1 MIAVQGLTQRYGFNT
16 VLQDIHLEVD
26 DGAFVTLVG
35 PNGAGKSTL
44 LRIVATLLAPS
55 AGSVKV
61 GGWPLPRHADR
72 VRRHIGLVSHH
83 SLLYG
88 DLSAEENL
96 LFVARLYGLGDEARL
111 IAAALERVGL
121 RARRRDPVRTFSRG
135 MLQRLTLARAT
146 LHQPDVLL
154 LDEPYTGLDQEASE
168 LLDDLLRREQAA
180 GRTILMITHDLTRG
194 LNLCDRIVILN
205 RGHLAR
211 DIARSQVTLSEFLEI
226 YHTTVRGGRIGRA

>member
-1 MIAVQGLTQRYGFNT
+1 MIVVHGLTQRYGLNV
-16 VLQDIHLEVD
+16 VLRDVNLEIAA
-26 DGAFVTLVG
+26 GAFVTLVG

-44 LRIVATLLAPS
+44 LRIVATLLTPT
-55 AGSVKV
+55 AGHVQV
-61 GGWPLPRHADR
+61 GGWPLPQHADR
-72 VRRHIGLVSHH
+72 VRQHIGLVSHH

-96 LFVARLYGLGDEARL
+96 LFVARLYGLADAP
-111 IAAALERVGL
+111 AVVTQALERVGL

-146 LHQPDVLL
+146 LHTPDVLL
-154 LDEPYTGLDQEASE
+154 LDEPYTGLDQEASA
-168 LLDDLLRREQAA
+168 LLDALLQQEQAI

-205 RGHLAR
+205 RGRIAR
-211 DIARSQVTLSEFLEI
+211 DMAREQVSLTEFLEV
-226 YHTTVRGGRIGRA
+226 YHTTVRGGRLDPV